1 MRIATLALAL
11 SAAAIG
17 TPALAGHLNNLDT
30 PYHSRGACEAAVA
43 RLSAED
49 RSVLLE
55 RFPNFFHRNGD
66 VASFLTRAFTCN
78 YDSVEDAWFI
88 TDRRGEVLS
97 SEWFLRK
104 P

>member
-17 TPALAGHLNNLDT
+17 TPALASHPNNLDT

-43 RLSAED
+43 QLSADD
-49 RSVLLE
+49 RSVLLD
-55 RFPNFFHRNGD
+55 RFPNVFHRNGD
-66 VASFLTRAFTCN
+66 VASFLTRAFTCG
-78 YDSVEDAWFI
+78 YDSIEDAWFI
-88 TDRRGEVLS
+88 TDRRVEVLT
-97 SEWFLRK
+97 SEWFLRR